1 MNREKQKK
9 MIEDFIKNNGV
20 VKLTPD
26 TRGTTFLD
34 REFELRRKKVKA
46 KFKTERSAR
55 NRRLKLLN
63 ND

>member
-9 MIEDFIKNNGV
+9 MIAEFVKNNGV
-20 VKLTPD
+20 TKLTPD

-34 REFELRRKKVKA
+34 REFELRRKKMQA

-55 NRRLKLLN
+55 NRRLKLL
-63 ND
+63 DKG